1 MQDTPKSAR
10 HRAELGIVTALSLSF
25 AVLQAPAAKAEEDV
39 TLTVAMAANPQME
52 TAEKLIDNFYTKYPH
67 IRIRFQTLPENDLR
81 PTVLKD
87 VATNSGQF
95 DVVMIGAYEVPL
107 WAQKGWLADLSSG
120 YLSKDT
126 AYNQGDLLRPIAD
139 LMRYKNDMYGL
150 PFYGSSSFMFY
161 RKDLFQKAGISMPE
175 HPTWQQVS
183 GYADKLNNPSTGMSG
198 ICLRGVP
205 GWGQN
210 LAAITTVINA
220 FGGRWFDEKW
230 KPQLTAPDT
239 KKAVQFY
246 VDLLRRSGQPDAAKD
261 GWQECLQLFTQG
273 KVAMWYDDTV
283 FAGPVIDQASSAV
296 KGNIGFALAPSAT
309 QPYSG
314 WLWSWGL
321 SIPKTSRHPD
331 AAWDFISW
339 VTSEDYI
346 KLAGSK
352 AGWDNIPPGSRHSTY
367 KIPEYTQTT
376 AAYSGLTLTSID
388 HANPTHPTVQPVPY
402 TGVQYVSIPE
412 FVQIGD
418 FVSQQIA
425 GAISGSMTVDQALQ
439 ISQDR
444 VSKIMDDAGYG
455 D

>member
-1 MQDTPKSAR
+1 MQDTTYASRRRMLCA
-10 HRAELGIVTALSLSF
+10 ATALCF
-25 AVLQAPAAKAEEDV
+25 CVAAWITPPAKAEDDV

-52 TAEKLIDNFYTKYPH
+52 TAEKLVDQFYAKYPH

-95 DVVMIGAYEVPL
+95 DIVMIGSYEVPL
-107 WAQKGWLADLSSG
+107 WAQKGWLIDLSSS
-120 YLSKDT
+120 YLAKDT
-126 AYNQGDLLRPIAD
+126 AYDQGDLLKPIAD
-139 LMRYKNDMYGL
+139 LMRYKADMYGL

-161 RKDLFQKAGISMPE
+161 RKDLFQKAGLTMPE
-175 HPTWQQVS
+175 HPTWQQVAEF
-183 GYADKLNNPSTGMSG
+183 ADKLNKPSDGVSG

-230 KPQLTAPDT
+230 KPQLTAPNT
-239 KKAVQFY
+239 EKAVQFY

-273 KVAMWYDDTV
+273 KAAMWYDDTV
-283 FAGPVIDQASSAV
+283 FAGPVIDQASAAV
-296 KGNIGFALAPSAT
+296 KGNIGFALAPSAER
-309 QPYSG
+309 PYSG

-339 VTSEDYI
+339 VTSQDYI
-346 KLAGSK
+346 KLAGQK
-352 AGWDNIPPGSRHSTY
+352 AGWGTVPPGSRKSTY
-367 KIPEYTQTT
+367 QLADYKQAT
-376 AAYSGLTLTSID
+376 AGYSALTLTSID
-388 HANPTHPTVQPVPY
+388 HADPLHPTVQPVPY

-412 FVQIGD
+412 FVEIGD

-425 GAISGSMTVDQALQ
+425 GAISGSLTVHQALQ
-439 ISQDR
+439 KSQDR